1 MAADERSRRLTEGL
15 RAAAAEKA
23 ACRPADP
30 PWSRARSRAGPP
42 PAVPAAET
50 LDPAREQER
59 KRQVLATILRNYKI
73 KLEQE
78 YRARLEGKVRA
89 ADLYARQ
96 ITYIEV
102 WADLISTDLFALL
115 SDWRLDGHHL
125 VDIAQTPMARLL
137 DAVRR
142 EHFAECG
149 EPERPPP
156 PAPDLLVDHGR
167 FSTEPGE
174 YCAGGSVEE
183 INDQQRAF
191 AERDRR
197 DAEAQIAWEAKARR
211 DYEERRERDASS

>member
-1 MAADERSRRLTEGL
+1 MAADERSRRLADGL
-15 RAAAAEKA
+15 RAVAAEKA
-23 ACRPADP
+23 GWRPADP

-42 PAVPAAET
+42 PASVEEAA
-50 LDPAREQER
+50 DPALEKER
-59 KRQVLATILRNYKI
+59 KRELLVTLLRNYRI

-78 YRARLEGKVRA
+78 RQARLEGKIRA

-102 WADLISTDLFALL
+102 WADLISKDLYLL
-115 SDWRLDGHHL
+115 LAEWREGRHHL
-125 VDIAQTPMARLL
+125 VDIAQTPLARLL

-142 EHFAECG
+142 EHFAACG

-174 YCAGGSVEE
+174 YCTGGSIQH
-183 INDQQRAF
+183 INEQQRAF
-191 AERDRR
+191 DERHRR
-197 DAEAQIAWEAKARR
+197 DAEAQIEWEAKARR
-211 DYEERRERDASS
+211 DYEERRERDSSS